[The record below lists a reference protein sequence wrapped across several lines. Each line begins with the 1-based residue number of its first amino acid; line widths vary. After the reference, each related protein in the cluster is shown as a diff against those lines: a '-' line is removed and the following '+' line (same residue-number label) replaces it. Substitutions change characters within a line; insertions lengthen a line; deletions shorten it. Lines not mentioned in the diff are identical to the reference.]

1 MSEETIH
8 GVGDQPE
15 PLTWSSAV
23 LTDYF
28 LHPLPPLAGHLWA
41 AALTE
46 GLGRLTEYREDGRLY
61 MLGTPRT
68 PPTSIA
74 GPDEAA
80 DYWEKEMRPAWEQR
94 LSELMFPYDGDPAW
108 RWEVTIQLWRD
119 GILDYFRN
127 PMMGWV
133 DRARKEL
140 DGDLQMGVACRPT
153 HERLSALERV
163 RVAAH
168 DDEEALALVVA
179 GELATL
185 SCLETTAGREL
196 RAYLARYGH
205 YSNAPDDFSRPYPI
219 DDPTQL
225 VRRLAGGRPLCRRV
239 EAVAPSTPS
248 ARLLEIAEEDNAF
261 KYRLCVAVRRTIVA
275 VGDHLAARDRI
286 DHPTSIWRYT
296 PAEVRVLLEED
307 RDPRTPAQALNL
319 VELVVDPAESA
330 VAASGASTTWPVRV
344 LAPGATSGVI
354 WDGDSDPP
362 EEEPLV
368 LRTSNLG
375 VGVEAE
381 LAQCVGLV
389 APSGDAFSHAA
400 VYGRD
405 LDIVV
410 VVGEEVYRALR
421 PGDVVRIDGSSGTA
435 GMVTRVEKEMR

>member
-1 MSEETIH
+1 MSDVTI
-8 GVGDQPE
+8 GLGDEPE
-15 PLTWSSAV
+15 PLRWSSAV
-23 LTDYF
+23 LNDYF
-28 LHPLPPLAGHLWA
+28 LRPLPPLAGHLWA

-46 GLGRLTEYREDGRLY
+46 GLGRLTEYRQDGRLY
-61 MLGTPRT
+61 MLGTPKT

-74 GPDEAA
+74 GPEEAA
-80 DYWEKEMRPAWEQR
+80 DYWGKEMRPAWEHR
-94 LSELMFPYDGDPAW
+94 LSELVFPYDGDPVW

-163 RVAAH
+163 RVAVQ
-168 DDEEALALVVA
+168 DDEEALALVMT
-179 GELATL
+179 GEVVTL
-185 SCLETTAGREL
+185 SCLETRAGREL
-196 RAYLARYGH
+196 RSYLVCYGH

-219 DDPTQL
+219 DDPAQL
-225 VRRLAGGRPLCRRV
+225 ARRLASGRPLCRRV
-239 EAVAPSTPS
+239 EAVTPSTPS

-261 KYRLCVAVRRTIVA
+261 KYRLCAAVRRTVMA

-286 DHPTSIWRYT
+286 DHPTAIWRYT

-307 RDPRTPAQALNL
+307 RRGPQTESVMTP
-319 VELVVDPAESA
+319 VELVVDP
-330 VAASGASTTWPVRV
+330 VGLDAAAHGTSSTWPVRV

-362 EEEPLV
+362 DDEALV

-410 VVGEEVYRALR
+410 VVDEEAYRCLR
-421 PGDVVRIDGSSGTA
+421 PGDLVRIDGSGGTA
-435 GMVTRVEKEMR
+435 GMVTRVEKGR